1 MTWKLERKGTAKE
14 EVMNE
19 PTMET
24 LARRLGREPLTPLA
38 IAHSGSRW
46 HACCKDF
53 KQHDWRRS
61 ELQGLSHRSW
71 GLEHASNATVHSPI
85 WGSGEVM
92 ALACAEEAVACVE
105 GMEGTAH
112 R

>member
-1 MTWKLERKGTAKE
+1 MT
-14 EVMNE
+14 E
-19 PTMET
+19 PTMGT
-24 LARRLGREPLTPLA
+24 LARRLGPEPLTPLV
-38 IAHSGSRW
+38 IAHSGGRW
-46 HACCKDF
+46 HACCKDS

-71 GLEHASNATVHSPI
+71 GFEHESNSTALSPI
-85 WGSGEVM
+85 WGSAEAM
-92 ALACAEEAVACVE
+92 ACAEEAVACVE

>member
-1 MTWKLERKGTAKE
+1 
-14 EVMNE
+14 MNE
-19 PTMET
+19 PTIET
-24 LARRLGREPLTPLA
+24 LARRLGRGLPAPLA
-38 IAHSGSRW
+38 IAHSGGRW
-46 HACCKDF
+46 HACCKDS
-53 KQHDWRRS
+53 KQHDWCRS

-71 GLEHASNATVHSPI
+71 RLEHASNATVHSPI